1 MNISPETKKISEIF
15 SIEGDQKYRIPIYQR
30 NYSWGTKQIETLIDD
45 IKNEEELGY
54 YIGNLLITD
63 TNSKFLEVV
72 DGQQRLTTIAL
83 LFLAIYEHSN
93 SYGIEFDKDKGS
105 LQEDIRRK
113 LLLKGSLSDQR
124 YELLNSDNLIFSDLL
139 KVLVGKKPRKW
150 GNRRFYKRYKEILDK
165 LMEDFLSF
173 NALKDFYD
181 KLNGVEILRISVTSL
196 NDAYSIFSAL
206 NSKGLALTLVDLLK
220 NEYLKLASEEI
231 RSEEDAMLSWNS
243 LVSQFSEDHDL
254 DEGEVTQFLLNNYD
268 SMESTINSSTTK
280 RKALDQYNSLLKR
293 YSSKYIDI
301 LSERAEWFRYLKHG
315 EISKHNNESVNSLV
329 RELVYLDASQAFPL
343 LMFLF
348 LNRDLELNDRNYF
361 DLLNLIKKFFVVRN
375 VTLRPKASNVRSMFV
390 GLNRYIQ
397 ENNIK
402 GNEIVKKVQ
411 RELIDKVDSRDEFL
425 NQLINDGLY
434 DKNKSTTR
442 YILISLERNFGDYF
456 NKSNPDTLEA
466 YVETSRTKNPV
477 LRWTIEHILPQG
489 VLPQH
494 WINELKGA
502 SVVDIGEL
510 QEEYVHKIG
519 NLTLTPYN
527 SELGQKKFVEKRDQT
542 DGTNLVGLQLNLF
555 LNKSIHA
562 DESWANKASWTI
574 EDIDRRTRY
583 LAEKVADLFSL
594 GE

>member
-231 RSEEDAMLSWNS
+231 RREEDAMLSWNS

-425 NQLINDGLY
+425 SQLINDGLY

>member
-220 NEYLKLASEEI
+220 NEYLKLASEEK

-348 LNRDLELNDRNYF
+348 LRRDLELNDRNYF

-411 RELIDKVDSRDEFL
+411 LELIDKVDSRDEFL
-425 NQLINDGLY
+425 SQLINDGLY

-562 DESWANKASWTI
+562 NESWANKASWTI